1 MERCAWAITT
11 ELMKTYHDEEWGKP
25 LHDDQALFEL
35 LILETMQAGLSW
47 ATILA
52 KRENYRKALDGFDP
66 YQIAHYDQK
75 KIEELLSNPGIIRNK
90 LKVASLLKNATAFLN
105 VQQEYG
111 TFDQYI
117 WSFVEGKPII
127 HHFDSMKQAPTKT
140 ELSITISKEMKKRGF
155 TFFGPVTCYAFME
168 AAGLVNDHIDQC
180 SFK

>member
-1 MERCAWAITT
+1 MKRCTWATT
-11 ELMKTYHDEEWGKP
+11 DLMKKYHDEEWGKP

-47 ATILA
+47 SIILN

-66 YQIAHYDQK
+66 YKIVLYDQK

-90 LKVASLLKNATAFLN
+90 LKINSLLKNAEAFLK
-105 VQQEYG
+105 VKQDYG
-111 TFDQYI
+111 TFDAYI
-117 WSFVEGKPII
+117 WSFVKGKPIVN
-127 HHFDSMKQAPTKT
+127 HFNNTEQVPAKT

-168 AAGLVNDHIDQC
+168 AAGLINDHLNDC

>member
-1 MERCAWAITT
+1 MKRCTWVTT
-11 ELMKTYHDEEWGKP
+11 DLMKKYHDEEWGKP

-47 ATILA
+47 SIILN

-66 YQIAHYDQK
+66 YKIVLYDQK

-90 LKVASLLKNATAFLN
+90 LKINSLLKNAEAFLK
-105 VQQEYG
+105 VKQDYG
-111 TFDQYI
+111 TFDAYI
-117 WSFVEGKPII
+117 WSFVKGKPIVN
-127 HHFDSMKQAPTKT
+127 HFNNTEQVPAKT

-168 AAGLVNDHIDQC
+168 AAGLINDHLNDC

>member
-1 MERCAWAITT
+1 MKRCTWATT
-11 ELMKTYHDEEWGKP
+11 DLMKKYHDEEWGKP

-47 ATILA
+47 SIILN

-66 YQIAHYDQK
+66 YKIVLYDQK
-75 KIEELLSNPGIIRNK
+75 KIEKLLSNPGIIRNK
-90 LKVASLLKNATAFLN
+90 LKINSLLKNAEAFLK
-105 VQQEYG
+105 VKQDYG
-111 TFDQYI
+111 TFDAYI
-117 WSFVEGKPII
+117 WSFVKGKPIVN
-127 HHFDSMKQAPTKT
+127 HFNNTEQVPAKT

-168 AAGLVNDHIDQC
+168 AAGLINDHLNDC

>member
-1 MERCAWAITT
+1 MKRCTWATT
-11 ELMKTYHDEEWGKP
+11 DLMKKYHDEEWGKP
-25 LHDDQALFEL
+25 LHDDQDLFEL

-47 ATILA
+47 SIILN

-66 YQIAHYDQK
+66 YKIVLYDQK

-90 LKVASLLKNATAFLN
+90 LKINSLLKNAEAFLK
-105 VQQEYG
+105 VKQDYG
-111 TFDQYI
+111 TFDAYI
-117 WSFVEGKPII
+117 WSFVKGKPIVN
-127 HHFDSMKQAPTKT
+127 HFNNTEQVPAKT

-168 AAGLVNDHIDQC
+168 AAGLINDHLNDC

>member
-1 MERCAWAITT
+1 MERCSWATSD
-11 ELMKTYHDEEWGKP
+11 LMKKYHDEEWGKP

-47 ATILA
+47 STILN
-52 KRENYRKALDGFDP
+52 KRENYREALDGFNP
-66 YQIAHYDQK
+66 EKISHYDQK

-90 LKVASLLKNATAFLN
+90 LKVASLLKNADAFLK
-105 VQQEYG
+105 VKQEYG

-127 HHFDSMKQAPTKT
+127 NHFDSMKQVPTKT

-155 TFFGPVTCYAFME
+155 TFLGPVTCYAFME
-168 AAGLVNDHIDQC
+168 AAGLVNDHINSC

>member
-1 MERCAWAITT
+1 MKRCTWVTT
-11 ELMKTYHDEEWGKP
+11 DLMKKYHDEEWGKP

-47 ATILA
+47 SIILN
-52 KRENYRKALDGFDP
+52 KRENYRKAIDGFDP
-66 YQIAHYDQK
+66 YKIVLYDQK

-90 LKVASLLKNATAFLN
+90 LKINSLLKNAEAFLK
-105 VQQEYG
+105 VKQDYG
-111 TFDQYI
+111 TFDAYI
-117 WSFVEGKPII
+117 WSFVKGKPIVN
-127 HHFDSMKQAPTKT
+127 HFNNTEQVPAKT

-168 AAGLVNDHIDQC
+168 AAGLINDHLNDC